1 MMGLVESATR
11 VHNVSQPV
19 FRHVIPPLVVGAF
32 DLGGVLYHA
41 KYLELLEMAREAFLT
56 ARGVSYRAMMDSG
69 YHMVI
74 VEAQQRFVSPI
85 RYGQRIWVD
94 MWASEMRRSTF
105 VFDYKMYTQEMS
117 ATSTTPE
124 NDHNPSQHD
133 SAQLVH
139 VASTKLACVKM
150 STTTSSNKG
159 PSGGGYEFRPA
170 RIPPFLVAEVSAL
183 LTSSS

>member
-1 MMGLVESATR
+1 MGLVEYTTR
-11 VHNVSQPV
+11 VHNASQPV

-41 KYLELLEMAREAFLT
+41 KYLELLEMVREAFLT

-74 VEAQQRFVSPI
+74 VEAQQKFVSPI

-105 VFDYKMYTQEMS
+105 VFDYKMYTQELP
-117 ATSTTPE
+117 TTPTTPE
-124 NDHNPSQHD
+124 NDHNPSQKND
-133 SAQLVH
+133 SAQLAH
-139 VASTKLACVKM
+139 IASTKLACVKM
-150 STTTSSNKG
+150 STTTSSNTAPG
-159 PSGGGYEFRPA
+159 GGGYEFRPA
-170 RIPPFLVAEVSAL
+170 RIPSFLVTEVSAL
-183 LTSSS
+183 LASSS